1 MSGEIRTVL
10 LAGNPNVGKSTVFN
24 ALTGLKQHTGN
35 WPGKTVETAEG
46 RYTYR
51 GREYRLVDLPGTYS
65 LDARSGEE
73 QVAREALEGG
83 DFDCVAVV
91 CDGTL
96 LRRNLILVYQILA
109 LHVPVVV
116 CVNLL
121 DEASRRG
128 MEVDCPKLSRLLGVP
143 VVAAAAGRS
152 QGLSELQQE
161 IELVSEGFHRPH
173 PPEIPVSRQ
182 KKADLAEETA
192 AAVTCVQSE
201 QKCTVSAWDR
211 LLTGRRTGIPIML
224 LLLFFLLWLTIAG
237 ANVPSDL
244 LWQGVLWL
252 YDRLTPLLSILPW
265 YLREALLDGVLLTV
279 GRVIA
284 VMLPPMAIFFPMFT
298 LLEDLGYLPRV
309 AYNLDRSFERCGG
322 CGKMALSMCMG
333 LGCNAAGVVGCRII
347 DSPRER
353 KLAVATNSFIPCNGR
368 FGALIFLLTAF
379 LVPGNSSSGLA
390 ALGLTGFL
398 VLGVVM
404 TLVVCKI
411 LSVTILR
418 GVPSSFAL
426 ELPPFR
432 VPRVGQ
438 VIVRSVLDR
447 TIRVLGRAVTV
458 AAPAGLL
465 LWILSTVT
473 VGGQNLLGYLTNFL
487 DPLGRILG
495 MSGVI
500 LGAFLLGFPANE
512 IVLPIVVLAVTGAF
526 QLDAGNAELASALQ
540 SVGFGWEMALCTAVF
555 FLFHWP
561 CATTCLTIRRET
573 GSTKWMLFSMAL
585 PTVVGMA
592 LCLTIH
598 LICSLI

>member
-1 MSGEIRTVL
+1 MSGGMRTVL

-24 ALTGLKQHTGN
+24 ALTGLRQHTGN

-46 RYTYR
+46 RYTYQ

-73 QVAREALEGG
+73 QVAREALEDG

-121 DEASRRG
+121 DEAKRRG
-128 MEVDCPKLSRLLGVP
+128 MEVDCKKLSRLLGVP
-143 VVAAAAGRS
+143 VVAAAAGRR
-152 QGLSELQQE
+152 QGLSELQRE
-161 IELVSEGFHRPH
+161 IGLVAEGFHGPH
-173 PPEIPVSRQ
+173 PPAIPDSRQ
-182 KKADLAEETA
+182 EKADLAEETA
-192 AAVTCVQSE
+192 AAVTRFRQEE
-201 QKCTVSAWDR
+201 QGNAYRWDR
-211 LLTGRRTGIPIML
+211 LLTGRRTGMPIML

-252 YDRLTPLLSILPW
+252 YAHLSPLLSDLPW
-265 YLREALLDGVLLTV
+265 YLREALMDGVLLTV
-279 GRVIA
+279 GRVVA
-284 VMLPPMAIFFPMFT
+284 VMLPPMAIFFPLFT

-309 AYNLDRSFERCGG
+309 AYNLDRSFEKCGG

-379 LVPGNSSSGLA
+379 LVPGENSSALA

-404 TLVVCKI
+404 TLLVCKL
-411 LSVTILR
+411 LSATILK

-432 VPRVGQ
+432 RPRVGQ
-438 VIVRSVLDR
+438 VIVRSVIDR
-447 TIRVLGRAVTV
+447 TVKVLCRAVVV

-465 LWILSTVT
+465 LWILGTVT
-473 VGGQNLLGYLTNFL
+473 VGDQTLLRHLTDFL
-487 DPLGRILG
+487 DPLGRLLG

-500 LGAFLLGFPANE
+500 LGAFLLGLPANE
-512 IVLPIVVLAVTGAF
+512 IVLPIVVLAVTGMF
-526 QLDAGNAELASALQ
+526 QLDAGDAALSAALQ
-540 SVGFGWEMALCTAVF
+540 TMGFGWEMALCMAIFV
-555 FLFHWP
+555 LFHWP

-585 PTVVGMA
+585 PTVVGMV
-592 LCLTIH
+592 LCMAIH
-598 LICSLI
+598 FVCSVF

>member
-1 MSGEIRTVL
+1 MSGQTRTVL

-46 RYTYR
+46 RYTYQ

-121 DEASRRG
+121 DEARRRG
-128 MEVDCPKLSRLLGVP
+128 IEVDCKKLSRLLGVP
-143 VVAAAAGRS
+143 VVAASAGRR
-152 QGLSELQQE
+152 QGLAELQRE
-161 IELVSEGFHRPH
+161 IGLLCEGFHAPH
-173 PPEIPVSRQ
+173 PPAIPESRRE
-182 KKADLAEETA
+182 KADLAEKTA
-192 AAVTCVQSE
+192 AAVTRSQGKES
-201 QKCTVSAWDR
+201 SGMSPWDR
-211 LLTGRRTGIPIML
+211 LLTGRRTGMPIML

-252 YDRLTPLLSILPW
+252 YGKLTPALAAFPW

-279 GRVIA
+279 GRVVA
-284 VMLPPMAIFFPMFT
+284 VMLPPMAIFFPLFT

-379 LVPGNSSSGLA
+379 LVPGHSSSALA

-398 VLGVVM
+398 VLGVAM
-404 TLVVCKI
+404 TLLICKL
-411 LSVTILR
+411 LSATILK

-432 VPRVGQ
+432 RPRVGQ
-438 VIVRSVLDR
+438 VIVRSVIDR
-447 TIRVLGRAVTV
+447 TVKVLCRAVVV

-465 LWILSTVT
+465 LWVLGTVT
-473 VGGQNLLGYLTNFL
+473 VGEQNLLGYLTDFL
-487 DPLGRILG
+487 DPLGRLLG
-495 MSGVI
+495 MSGIV

-512 IVLPIVVLAVTGAF
+512 IVLPIVVLAVTGTF
-526 QLDAGNAELASALQ
+526 QLDVGNAELSMALS
-540 SVGFGWEMALCTAVF
+540 SVGFGWEMALCTAIF

-585 PTVVGMA
+585 PTAVGMV
-592 LCLTIH
+592 LCMLIH
-598 LICSLI
+598 LVCSLI